1 MVTPLQDKQIVLGI
15 TGSIA
20 AYKSADLASKLTQ
33 AGAYVDVILTGSAV
47 QFVTPLTFQSVTGRR
62 AFTDSDLWGSQ
73 GHVQHIGLARSA
85 QLLVIAPVTANT
97 IAKLAHGIADNLLTV
112 TALAARCPVIIAPAM
127 DGGMFTNP
135 ATQENLNTL
144 KKRGMTVIGP
154 TEGHLASGMTGV
166 GRMVEPQ
173 VLLGQIRYTLSRKG
187 SLSRRKIIVTA
198 GGTFEPID
206 PVRGITNRSSGK
218 QGYALAQA
226 ALDRGADVILISGPT
241 QLAPPDGVE
250 FIRIT
255 TAEEMKSAVIK
266 SLPESTALIMA
277 AAVADYRPASPLDQK
292 VKKSSGVP
300 EISLV
305 ETPDIL
311 TEVAKEKSKTG
322 YPIVTVGFAAESQDL
337 LKNARQKLEE
347 KNLDLIIANDISTE
361 DAGIAVDDNRVT
373 ILDAGGG
380 QEDLPLMDKFD
391 VAQHVLERV
400 IGLLGLPGNDYA

>member
-1 MVTPLQDKQIVLGI
+1 MVIPLQDKQIVLGI

-47 QFVTPLTFQSVTGRR
+47 QFVTPLTFQSVTSRR

-144 KKRGMTVIGP
+144 KKRGITVIGP

-187 SLSRRKIIVTA
+187 SLSSKKIIITA

-250 FIRIT
+250 FVRIT

-277 AAVADYRPASPLDQK
+277 AAVADYRPASLSDQK
-292 VKKSSGVP
+292 LKKTSGVP
-300 EISLV
+300 EISFV
-305 ETPDIL
+305 ATPDIL